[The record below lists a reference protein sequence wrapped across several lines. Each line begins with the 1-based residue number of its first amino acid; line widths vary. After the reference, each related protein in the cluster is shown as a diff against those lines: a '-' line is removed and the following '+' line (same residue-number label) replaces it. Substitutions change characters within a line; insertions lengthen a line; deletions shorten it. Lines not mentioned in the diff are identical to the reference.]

1 MGSWYQP
8 SMSRKTEPLTPTE
21 RRLLTCLVRNEGR
34 IVSHRGLL
42 EAMSPGKPVNI
53 GNLRQYIVRL
63 RNKVEIDPALPS
75 VIITNHGHGYSFAG
89 KEEAR

>member
-1 MGSWYQP
+1 LGAAAPKPPLAIPPP
-8 SMSRKTEPLTPTE
+8 SKLGGI
-21 RRLLTCLVRNEGR
+21 LAVFHEGR
-34 IVSHRGLL
+34 IVSYRELL
-42 EAMSPGKPVNI
+42 EAMSPGKPINI

-75 VIITNHGHGYSFAG
+75 VIITHHGHGYSFAG